1 MVFGRS
7 DCKMLRAQLGQQ
19 LAGILRI
26 SLAPLF
32 VVLEQ
37 GYNGREIRG
46 EPIMDFPRQVEPLL
60 EHGHLC
66 HLDRQTVGAQGRDC
80 LSRQVFEPDGI
91 TPVESPRCAAEQ
103 GEHPDRSFERW
114 RQHDGREATVAGV
127 DPGRLVRRELLR
139 GQVLDREYL
148 VVLERPPQQPAADG
162 GNALRRSQRLG
173 GHPGAQ
179 EEPPLLAKRV
189 DLAGIHLEQ
198 IERLLGG
205 RQEDGL
211 QGPRHLF
218 GNQPRGLKL
227 RRHRCRGGGPHLHG
241 R

>member
-1 MVFGRS
+1 M
-7 DCKMLRAQLGQQ
+7 
-19 LAGILRI
+19 
-26 SLAPLF
+26 
-32 VVLEQ
+32 
-37 GYNGREIRG
+37 
-46 EPIMDFPRQVEPLL
+46 
-60 EHGHLC
+60 
-66 HLDRQTVGAQGRDC
+66 
-80 LSRQVFEPDGI
+80 
-91 TPVESPRCAAEQ
+91 
-103 GEHPDRSFERW
+103 
-114 RQHDGREATVAGV
+114 
-127 DPGRLVRRELLR
+127 
-139 GQVLDREYL
+139 
-148 VVLERPPQQPAADG
+148 LERPPQQPAADG

-227 RRHRCRGGGPHLHG
+227 RREIYEQGDSRDVALSIEKFLG
-241 R
+241 RKQSIQPFLKKLGIEAQEKKGMPADPSQ